1 MWIIENRGAM
11 MKKMLCI
18 VFVIC
23 FLSQLS
29 TTYAQSN
36 QKLDYPSNRNKPFV
50 SEDVFYE
57 QLDKKMYKEYNNAA
71 YSVRKKVLFKEV
83 PDEESSFLQ
92 KTAAGCRGEV
102 VLQDS
107 FIHPDRQVYFFASF
121 SQNEVEEL
129 HKYIVIDAEIKK
141 ELQSG
146 KSYHRYDNLYKK

>member
-1 MWIIENRGAM
+1 

-71 YSVRKKVLFKEV
+71 YSVRKKILFKEV

>member
-1 MWIIENRGAM
+1 
-11 MKKMLCI
+11 MKKMICL
-18 VFVIC
+18 VFMIC
-23 FLSQLS
+23 FLTQMS

-36 QKLDYPSNRNKPFV
+36 QKLDYPSNRNKSFV
-50 SEDVFYE
+50 SGDVFYE
-57 QLDKKMYKEYNNAA
+57 QLDKKMYKEYKNAA
-71 YSVRKKVLFKEV
+71 YSVRKKILFKEV
-83 PDEESSFLQ
+83 PDEEFSFLQ
-92 KTAAGCRGEV
+92 KTAAGCQDEV

-129 HKYIVIDAEIKK
+129 HKYIVIDAETKK

>member
-1 MWIIENRGAM
+1 
-11 MKKMLCI
+11 MKKMICL
-18 VFVIC
+18 VFMIC
-23 FLSQLS
+23 FLTQMS

-36 QKLDYPSNRNKPFV
+36 QKLDYPSNRNKSFV
-50 SEDVFYE
+50 SGDVFYE
-57 QLDKKMYKEYNNAA
+57 QLDKKMYKEYKNAA
-71 YSVRKKVLFKEV
+71 YSVRKKILFKEV
-83 PDEESSFLQ
+83 PDEGFSFLQ

-129 HKYIVIDAEIKK
+129 HKYIVIDAETKK

>member
-1 MWIIENRGAM
+1 
-11 MKKMLCI
+11 MKKMICL
-18 VFVIC
+18 VFMIC
-23 FLSQLS
+23 FLTQMS

-36 QKLDYPSNRNKPFV
+36 QKLDYPSNRNKSFV
-50 SEDVFYE
+50 SGDVFYE
-57 QLDKKMYKEYNNAA
+57 QLDKKIYKEYKNAA
-71 YSVRKKVLFKEV
+71 YSVRKKILFKEV
-83 PDEESSFLQ
+83 PDEEFSFLQ

-129 HKYIVIDAEIKK
+129 HKYIVIDAETKK

-146 KSYHRYDNLYKK
+146 KSYHRYGNLYKK

>member
-1 MWIIENRGAM
+1 
-11 MKKMLCI
+11 MKKMICI
-18 VFVIC
+18 VLMMC
-23 FLSQLS
+23 FLTQMS

-71 YSVRKKVLFKEV
+71 YSVRKKILFKEV
-83 PDEESSFLQ
+83 RDEEFSFLQ

-107 FIHPDRQVYFFASF
+107 FIHPDRQVYFFASC
-121 SQNEVEEL
+121 SQTEVEEL
-129 HKYIVIDAEIKK
+129 HKYIVIDAETKR
-141 ELQSG
+141 ELREG
-146 KSYHRYDNLYKK
+146 KSYHHCNNLYKK